1 MGFWDFIFGWKV
13 INDQDKEDLTEE
25 DELMDMMYIVDDI
38 KNKEKA
44 NENKNKKD
52 DKWW

>member
-1 MGFWDFIFGWKV
+1 MGFWDFIFVWKV
-13 INDQDKEDLTEE
+13 INDHDKEDLTEE

-38 KNKEKA
+38 KNKEKT